1 MRKILLFLLFF
12 IYSNHLYSKEV
23 TVKGYPTSVQI
34 NDNKTLTLMVND
46 DYKFSFFCIVY
57 DGKIRINQLTGL
69 TKKDVVDNSS
79 DLNNKFAQICSE
91 DKQMLLE
98 IKKEK
103 EKQQSR
109 ISKKRGLDV
118 SLYVYVCY
126 YKKTDNRTICILNI
140 EDGDYVYD
148 SIKIT
153 INNGK
158 TRIESIKKGI
168 VVCCCNMEYNKS
180 ILVSYNFN
188 KDKTYISILN

>member
-1 MRKILLFLLFF
+1 MKKILLFLLFF
-12 IYSNHLYSKEV
+12 TYSNHLYSKEV

-57 DGKIRINQLTGL
+57 DGKIRINKLTGL

-153 INNGK
+153 INNG
-158 TRIESIKKGI
+158 
-168 VVCCCNMEYNKS
+168 
-180 ILVSYNFN
+180 
-188 KDKTYISILN
+188 